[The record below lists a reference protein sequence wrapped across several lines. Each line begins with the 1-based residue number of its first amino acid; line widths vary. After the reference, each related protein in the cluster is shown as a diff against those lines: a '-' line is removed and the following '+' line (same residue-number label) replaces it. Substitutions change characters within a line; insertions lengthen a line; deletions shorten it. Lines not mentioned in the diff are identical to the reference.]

1 MNCFLVYRF
10 ENVDAPET
18 VVVPCENRAAAL
30 YAAASVV
37 ADNVLDYDDLPDHKT
52 EIKHLLT
59 NGDLEAAVEL
69 YCKHAN
75 NVELRIEEVDG
86 MATEPFMHQR
96 FSSVMQSLS

>member
-10 ENVDAPET
+10 ENVDDAPT
-18 VVVPCENRAAAL
+18 VVVPCENRVAAL

-69 YCKHAN
+69 YCKHAR
-75 NVELRIEEVDG
+75 NVELCIEEVDAV
-86 MATEPFMHQR
+86 ATEPAMRQR
-96 FSSVMQSLS
+96 FHDMMQSLS